1 MGSLSPQLVSFLAK
15 DIYTVQS
22 GRRIAIEEFLDRPE
36 FSKSAN
42 TSSHLK
48 ADVGSRLVNTKDGFG
63 MCVRGGKGHEKD
75 IFLIFRGST
84 TANMGADWIS
94 NARIGVERSNTGLL
108 VHIGFNSIFSSM
120 KNSIQEFL
128 NAHSD
133 ATGTVHCIGH
143 SLGGAI
149 ATLTADWISAKGRN
163 VKLYTVAAPKAG
175 LEFFADHLTNKLQ
188 TKNIFRIYHATDVVP
203 MIPVYPFAH
212 APYGAT
218 GYQLA
223 SSSLISLSA
232 HKMQNYIDSIGTNSW
247 DSLGA
252 ISKKDIDDRSVE
264 RWLKSEKP
272 LNPFDVKTWDWINAG
287 LTLVLRKVVGSAV
300 VGLQSPIMSSLTL
313 ADKIA
318 WMLRKGIEVSVD
330 ASKWVI
336 NLMRK
341 IMQALC
347 IRVVKTAKELT
358 QAFMR
363 FVLQRLIA
371 RMSEEAMK
379 AVRGL
384 ISKN

>member
-149 ATLTADWISAKGRN
+149 ATLTADWVSAKGRN

-175 LEFFADHLTNKLQ
+175 LEFFADRLTNKLQ
-188 TKNIFRIYHATDVVP
+188 AKNIYRIYRATF
-203 MIPVYPFAH
+203 IL
-212 APYGAT
+212 T
-218 GYQLA
+218 GSQA
-223 SSSLISLSA
+223 CIGHS
-232 HKMQNYIDSIGTNSW
+232 KTPSIG
-247 DSLGA
+247 
-252 ISKKDIDDRSVE
+252 
-264 RWLKSEKP
+264 
-272 LNPFDVKTWDWINAG
+272 
-287 LTLVLRKVVGSAV
+287 
-300 VGLQSPIMSSLTL
+300 
-313 ADKIA
+313 
-318 WMLRKGIEVSVD
+318 
-330 ASKWVI
+330 
-336 NLMRK
+336 
-341 IMQALC
+341 
-347 IRVVKTAKELT
+347 
-358 QAFMR
+358 
-363 FVLQRLIA
+363 
-371 RMSEEAMK
+371 
-379 AVRGL
+379 
-384 ISKN
+384 